1 MHFLLGLSNVNNL
14 DFLFLFNIDIIIGNK
29 AWIGDNHK
37 IVWSWDQ
44 FNNLMRFL
52 AKIILNFSSEHA
64 PNIDSPVFM
73 PCYDKFLD
81 FFVVLAQMF
90 EGAIYHEI
98 AASSNFR

>member
-1 MHFLLGLSNVNNL
+1 
-14 DFLFLFNIDIIIGNK
+14 
-29 AWIGDNHK
+29 
-37 IVWSWDQ
+37 
-44 FNNLMRFL
+44 MRFL